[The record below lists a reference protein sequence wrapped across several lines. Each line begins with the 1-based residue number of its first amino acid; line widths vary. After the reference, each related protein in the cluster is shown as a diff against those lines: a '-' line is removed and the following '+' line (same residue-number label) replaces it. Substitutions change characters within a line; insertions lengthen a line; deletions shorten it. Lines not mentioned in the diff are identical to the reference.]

1 MAVGTISR
9 ATSQSRGSLALLVAR
24 TDRGYVNDTLVAQEE
39 ALTTPGVDGI
49 RWRIVFYQVEKT
61 ELYTVIDCSTYA
73 DAINK
78 KQIAEDMAAQLV
90 NLSLDIDSVNYRF
103 RQVHV
108 DSVRAVAFPGPAVGA
123 GATGTAHL
131 VAIFILT
138 PTDFT

>member
-9 ATSQSRGSLALLVAR
+9 TTSQSRGRLSLLVAR

-39 ALTTPGVDGI
+39 AMTTPGVDGI

-61 ELYTVIDCSTYA
+61 ELYTVIDCTDYA
-73 DAINK
+73 DAIIK
-78 KQIAEDMAAQLV
+78 KQTAEDMAAQLV
-90 NLSLDIDSVNYRF
+90 NLNVDISGTNYQFNR
-103 RQVHV
+103 VHV